1 MKGSR
6 ILKQSSSKS
15 LEKKLARKMA
25 DLDAAIE
32 SRQQIEQKIKG
43 LREEIETLQST
54 QLEQVFQQVKK
65 SILKEGLHVD
75 AEAIPGILQTIRE
88 NQEEETPSK
97 HETAKENPEAENGS
111 EDALPNHYGDSSL
124 PQEEENE
131 PDVTTFTGS
140 RLP

>member
-1 MKGSR
+1 MKGSM

-75 AEAIPGILQTIRE
+75 AENVSGILQSIRE
-88 NQEEETPSK
+88 NQEEEIPSEQ
-97 HETAKENPEAENGS
+97 ETAKENPKAENGS
-111 EDALPNHYGDSSL
+111 EDAPSNHYGGSSL

-131 PDVTTFTGS
+131 PDVPTFTGS
-140 RLP
+140 RVP

>member
-1 MKGSR
+1 
-6 ILKQSSSKS
+6 
-15 LEKKLARKMA
+15 MA
-25 DLDAAIE
+25 DLDAAME
-32 SRQQIEQKIKG
+32 NRQQIEQKIRR

-75 AEAIPGILQTIRE
+75 AEAIPGILETIRE
-88 NQEEETPSK
+88 KQEEEVSSK
-97 HETAKENPEAENGS
+97 QEPAKENSEAENGR
-111 EDALPNHYGDSSL
+111 EDVPSNRYDGSSF

-131 PDVTTFTGS
+131 FDVPTFTGS

>member
-1 MKGSR
+1 M
-6 ILKQSSSKS
+6 KQSSSKS

-25 DLDAAIE
+25 DLDAAME
-32 SRQQIEQKIKG
+32 NRQQIEQKIRR

-75 AEAIPGILQTIRE
+75 AEAIPGILKTIRE
-88 NQEEETPSK
+88 KQEEEVSSK
-97 HETAKENPEAENGS
+97 QEPAKENSKAENGR
-111 EDALPNHYGDSSL
+111 EDVPSNRYDGSSF

-131 PDVTTFTGS
+131 FDVPTFTGS

>member
-1 MKGSR
+1 M
-6 ILKQSSSKS
+6 KQSSSKS

-25 DLDAAIE
+25 DLDAAME
-32 SRQQIEQKIKG
+32 TRQQIEQKIRG

-75 AEAIPGILQTIRE
+75 VEAIPGILETIRE
-88 NQEEETPSK
+88 KQE
-97 HETAKENPEAENGS
+97 GV
-111 EDALPNHYGDSSL
+111 ALPESEPAEEKTASENVGEKAPSNRYNGSSL

-131 PDVTTFTGS
+131 FDVPTFTGS

>member
-1 MKGSR
+1 
-6 ILKQSSSKS
+6 
-15 LEKKLARKMA
+15 MA
-25 DLDAAIE
+25 DLDAAME
-32 SRQQIEQKIKG
+32 NRQQIEQKIRG

-88 NQEEETPSK
+88 KQE
-97 HETAKENPEAENGS
+97 
-111 EDALPNHYGDSSL
+111 DVALPESDLAEEKTDSVNVGEKTLSSHNDGSYL

-131 PDVTTFTGS
+131 FDVPTFTGS